1 MKRSGFKRP
10 VLERTRPNYK
20 PIPTAARRGVMSMVS
35 GSADAVEK
43 DNPVRHEGYR
53 RLVALLPCA
62 SCGREGR
69 SQHAHENEGKAKG
82 MKLDDRRA
90 MPLCADQPGSI
101 GCHSMFDQYRLMPGG
116 RPAHVEQ
123 GRIWAKQT
131 RQHII
136 NLGLW
141 PKNLPEWTED

>member
-10 VLERTRPNYK
+10 LLERVKTVPK
-20 PIPTAARRGVMSMVS
+20 PIPEHLRRSASMAVA
-35 GSADAVEK
+35 SAHQAITK
-43 DNPVRHEGYR
+43 GNPARHEGYR

-62 SCGREGR
+62 CCGREGR
-69 SQHAHENEGKAKG
+69 SQHAHENEAKAKG

-90 MPLCADQPGSI
+90 MPLCADQPGSV
-101 GCHSMFDQYRLMPGG
+101 GCHTLFDQYRLMPGG
-116 RPAHVEQ
+116 RPVHVEQ

-131 RQHII
+131 RQQIL